1 MTEKS
6 ACNWLKNAI
15 FYQIYPQSF
24 YDSNGDGIGDIPGI
38 IQKLDY
44 IEWLG
49 VNALWLNPC
58 FVSPFQDA
66 GYDVADYYQVAP
78 RYGTNDDLRRLFE
91 EAHRRNIKVCL
102 DLVPGHTSIEHPWF
116 KASCQQEKNEYSDR
130 YIWTNATWDII
141 DDEMKFILG
150 YAERDGAYATNFF
163 YCQPALNYG
172 YAQLDPS
179 YPWQQPVDAPA
190 PQAMRAELRK
200 IMAFWLDLGAD
211 GFRVDMAASL
221 VKNDPDKK
229 ATQKLWRDIRNW
241 MDKDYPEAAL
251 IAEWGNPNQAI
262 AAGFHVDFMFHFN
275 VPGYPSLFLNEQGF
289 LKGEKCFFD
298 NRGEGTVTKFLG
310 EYFKQSLNCQHGY
323 IAIPGGNHDFQ
334 RPSVGRAEQE
344 LKVIFTFLLTF
355 PAIPF
360 IYYGDEIG
368 MRYLD
373 GLPSKEGGYARTG
386 SRTPMQWDDSTNTGF
401 SASPIKKNYLPIDP
415 DPQRP
420 YVKAQQMNQTSLLN
434 HVRQLIALRKTHSA
448 LNAEGKLT
456 ILYARPFQ
464 YPFIYLRENGDERFL
479 VAINPA
485 NKEVTAKFQFN
496 DFQEGEKIIGN
507 GIAIS
512 TSNSLVMIRMEGISS
527 GIFKI

>member
-6 ACNWLKNAI
+6 VYDWLKNAI

-58 FVSPFQDA
+58 FLSPFQDA
-66 GYDVADYYQVAP
+66 GYDIADYYQVAS

-91 EAHRRNIKVCL
+91 EAHRRNIKVCI
-102 DLVPGHTSIEHPWF
+102 DLVPGHTSIEHSWF
-116 KASCQQEKNEYSDR
+116 KASCQHEKNEYSDR
-130 YIWTNATWDII
+130 YIWTDSTWDGIE
-141 DDEMKFILG
+141 DKMKFILG

-163 YCQPALNYG
+163 YCQPALNFG
-172 YAQLDPS
+172 YAKPDPK
-179 YPWQQPVDAPA
+179 YPWQQPIDAPG
-190 PQAMRAELRK
+190 PQSVRRELRK
-200 IMAFWLDLGAD
+200 VMAFWLDLGAD

-221 VKNDPDKK
+221 IKNDPDKK
-229 ATQKLWRDIRNW
+229 ETQKLWREIREW
-241 MDKDYPEAAL
+241 MNKDYPEAAL
-251 IAEWGNPNQAI
+251 IAEWGDPYQAI

-275 VPGYPSLFLNEQGF
+275 APGYPSLFLNEKGF

-298 NRGEGTVTKFLG
+298 NRGEGTVTEFLG
-310 EYFKQSLNCQHGY
+310 EYSKQFLNCQDGY
-323 IAIPGGNHDFQ
+323 IAIPSGNHDFQ
-334 RPSVGRAEQE
+334 RPSIGRTEPE
-344 LKVIFTFLLTF
+344 LKVIFAFLLTF

-368 MRYLD
+368 MRYIE

-386 SRTPMQWDDSTNTGF
+386 SRTPMQWDDSTNAGF
-401 SASPIKKNYLPIDP
+401 STAPSDDLYLPIDP
-415 DPQRP
+415 DPHRP
-420 YVKAQQMNQTSLLN
+420 NVKALQMDQSSLLN
-434 HVRQLIALRKTHSA
+434 HVRQLITLRRTHSA
-448 LNAEGKLT
+448 LNGEGKLT
-456 ILYARPFQ
+456 ILNARPFQ
-464 YPFIYLRENGDERFL
+464 YPFVYMREYSDERLL

-485 NKEVTAKFQFN
+485 NKGVTAKFQFN
-496 DFQEGEKIIGN
+496 DFHEAKKLIGS
-507 GIAIS
+507 GVAIS
-512 TSNSLVMIRMEGISS
+512 SSNNSMMITMEGISS